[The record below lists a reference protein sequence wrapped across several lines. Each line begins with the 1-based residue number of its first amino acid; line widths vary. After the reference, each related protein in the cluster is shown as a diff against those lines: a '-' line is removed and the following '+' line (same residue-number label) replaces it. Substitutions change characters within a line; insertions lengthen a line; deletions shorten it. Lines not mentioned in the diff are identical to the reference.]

1 MRITALHNLREP
13 GLIPNGF
20 QKEDAPA
27 AAPDQAW
34 QPEMRNR
41 AEAMTDTRHVVEF
54 LNPRVHLEIN
64 AANRT
69 SVTDRSSLEMGRE
82 RENIR
87 SREKAE
93 KSAEF
98 ERRIA
103 EYEQLLRFLWEKA
116 KRAGYFN
123 STARKNGE
131 GQGAGQAARDVPSG
145 MDSMPENRIKT
156 ADLSLQQETRQFDY
170 YFHRGVE
177 AYSRMQKEAQV
188 NSVLYEI

>member
-1 MRITALHNLREP
+1 MRITALHNIREP

-20 QKEDAPA
+20 QKEDAPG

-41 AEAMTDTRHVVEF
+41 SEAMTDTRHNVEY
-54 LNPRVHLEIN
+54 LNPRVHLEVN

-87 SREKAE
+87 SREQAKIDGR
-93 KSAEF
+93 F

-103 EYEQLLRFLWEKA
+103 EYEKLLRFLWEKA
-116 KRAGYFN
+116 KKAAYFN
-123 STARKNGE
+123 SAARKNGE
-131 GQGAGQAARDVPSG
+131 GQAARDVPSG